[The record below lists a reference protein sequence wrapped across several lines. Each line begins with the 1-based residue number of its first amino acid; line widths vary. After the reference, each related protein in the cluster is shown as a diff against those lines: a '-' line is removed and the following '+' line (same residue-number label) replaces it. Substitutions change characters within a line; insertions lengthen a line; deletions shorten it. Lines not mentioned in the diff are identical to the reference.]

1 MQRGI
6 LNHAL
11 DVVLNVVII
20 VAVVAGIR
28 TFIVSP
34 FQVDGSSMVSTL
46 SDGEYIIINKFTYV
60 VGKPQRGDVVVFR
73 PPTDPRKYY
82 VKRVIGLPG
91 DEVTIKDGYV
101 YVREGGEGE
110 LRKLDESQYLNTRNL
125 GHTYRHPPSSGDTT
139 SVTYNVAQGS
149 YFLLGDNR
157 LGSLDSRSFF
167 TDGGTTPEPFV
178 PQKNIKGKVW
188 FVALPVTKIHALESP
203 DYATEA
209 PPAQP

>member
-1 MQRGI
+1 MKRGI

-20 VAVVAGIR
+20 IAVVAGIR

-60 VGKPQRGDVVVFR
+60 IGNPSRGDVVVFR
-73 PPTDPRKYY
+73 PPTDIKKYY

-91 DEVTIKDGYV
+91 DEITIKDGYV
-101 YVREGGEGE
+101 YVRKGGVGE
-110 LRKLDESQYLNTRNL
+110 LVKLDESQYLNARNL
-125 GHTYRHPPSSGDTT
+125 GHTYRHPPSSGDT
-139 SVTYNVAQGS
+139 SAVTYNVPAGS

-167 TDGGTTPEPFV
+167 SDGGATPEPFV
-178 PQKNIKGKVW
+178 PQKYIKGKVW

-203 DYATEA
+203 DYATGTRK
-209 PPAQP
+209 AQP